1 MTFTSI
7 AELRKLDCVLG
18 KKTSGQQL
26 RQRKNWQV
34 AADPQLELFTSAYFA
49 FLL

>member
-1 MTFTSI
+1 MTFKSI
-7 AELRKLDCVLG
+7 AELRKVDSFLG

-26 RQRKNWQV
+26 RQRKTWQV
-34 AADPQLELFTSAYFA
+34 ADDPQLELFTSKYFA